1 MHLRILV
8 FLVMNFAFI
17 IQYHAQSIENVRA
30 EQDGKN
36 VVVIYDILGAPYDH
50 KFDIELFVT
59 MDGNTFQGPLKSV
72 SGDVGKDILGG
83 RNKRIIWNVLEEV
96 DELIG
101 DQISF
106 KVEGRMLDSR
116 VIEMVY
122 VEGGEFIMGSTHE
135 YDEQPRHSV
144 HVDDFFIGRYEV
156 TQRQWK
162 RVMGNNPS
170 FFDYCDD
177 CPVENVSWK
186 EVNQFINE
194 LNRQTNMNYRL
205 PTEAEWEYAA
215 MGGNKSKNFVFSG
228 SDKADLTAWY
238 KRNNNQQ
245 TRKVGTKEP
254 NELGIYDMSGNVM
267 EWCSDWYGKTYYH
280 NCPFKNPLGP
290 VSGSHHVIKG
300 GSWNTEM
307 KYIRIANRS
316 KSTVNS
322 RYDDLGFRL
331 ARSVNEDE

>member
-215 MGGNKSKNFVFSG
+215 RGGSATPYWWGPKMATGKANCKDCGPPWNADRPANAGSFAANPYGLYDTSG
-228 SDKADLTAWY
+228 SVWEWVADCWHNNFKDAPADGRAWD
-238 KRNNNQQ
+238 
-245 TRKVGTKEP
+245 EP
-254 NELGIYDMSGNVM
+254 DCRVR
-267 EWCSDWYGKTYYH
+267 
-280 NCPFKNPLGP
+280 
-290 VSGSHHVIKG
+290 VIRG
-300 GSWNTEM
+300 GSWREGTAYM
-307 KYIRIANRS
+307 VT
-316 KSTVNS
+316 STRF
-322 RYDDLGFRL
+322 RYDAGVRQAQNGFRV
-331 ARSVNEDE
+331 ARSLR